1 MVHYPSVADLT
12 FASYPEAY
20 PVGSSSIEDSE
31 RDEILATLSTM
42 LNRRNRLG
50 ELLLWVNMSPVL
62 EIDLSSVYPCF
73 EKANEPSSISVLVGR
88 EPLWEEMEQDLFV
101 RMPPRRRYPLRIYVT
116 GIRRA
121 EPHVVMEEGLR

>member
-62 EIDLSSVYPCF
+62 EIDLSSAYPCF
-73 EKANEPSSISVLVGR
+73 EKAIDPPSISVLAGR
-88 EPLWEEMEQDLFV
+88 EPWWEGSEQDHFG
-101 RMPPRRRYPLRIYVT
+101 RMPPRRR
-116 GIRRA
+116 
-121 EPHVVMEEGLR
+121 